1 MNNKL
6 TYRDAFLFCLLVTCG
21 VLLRLWLRD
30 YPNVS
35 PVAALALLSGCLFS
49 KRSIAIAVPL
59 SIMVLSDLKFGG
71 YAFFIMLSVYTCL
84 MLPALA
90 GPWLKSQL
98 QTSGNVVKS
107 GLTIGASGL
116 LCSLAFF
123 VVTNFTVWWCGSM
136 YPNSMSGLM
145 LCYSQAIP
153 FFRHTLMGDLVFTF
167 AFLGSYAVALHWMS
181 HRKNLMAGVLA
192 PSEVKS
198 NL

>member
-1 MNNKL
+1 MTNKL
-6 TYRDAFLFCLLVTCG
+6 TYRDAFLFCLLVICG

-59 SIMVLSDLKFGG
+59 SIMVISDLKFGG
-71 YAFFIMLSVYTCL
+71 YDFFIMVSVYTCL

-90 GPWLKSQL
+90 GPWLKSRL
-98 QTSGNVVKS
+98 QTSQRVVKT

-123 VVTNFTVWWCGSM
+123 VVTNLTVWWCGSM
-136 YPNSMSGLM
+136 YPNSMSGLL

-153 FFRHTLMGDLVFTF
+153 FFRHTLMGDLVFAF

-181 HRKNLMAGVLA
+181 HRKHLLAGVLA
-192 PSEVKS
+192 TSETKS
-198 NL
+198 N

>member
-6 TYRDAFLFCLLVTCG
+6 TYRDAFLFCLLVTGG

-167 AFLGSYAVALHWMS
+167 AFLGSYAVVLHWMS

>member
-145 LCYSQAIP
+145 LCYSQAMP

>member
-1 MNNKL
+1 
-6 TYRDAFLFCLLVTCG
+6 LLVICG

-49 KRSIAIAVPL
+49 KRLIAIAVPL
-59 SIMVLSDLKFGG
+59 SIMVISDLKFGG
-71 YAFFIMLSVYTCL
+71 YDFFIMMSVYTCL

-90 GPWLKSQL
+90 GPWLKSRL
-98 QTSGNVVKS
+98 QTSQRVVKT

-123 VVTNFTVWWCGSM
+123 VVTNLTVWWCGSM
-136 YPNSMSGLM
+136 YPNSMSGLL

-153 FFRHTLMGDLVFTF
+153 FFRHTLMGDLVFAF

-181 HRKNLMAGVLA
+181 HRKNLLAGVLA
-192 PSEVKS
+192 TSETKS
-198 NL
+198 N

>member
-90 GPWLKSQL
+90 GPWLKSHL

>member
-181 HRKNLMAGVLA
+181 HRKNLLAGVLTT
-192 PSEVKS
+192 SEVKS
-198 NL
+198 N